1 MQQQFDCW
9 LYWSVDAKKK
19 PMVKKDVWAKTEPF
33 RCPECG
39 SSHCGFSL
47 FVDPDSPLAGDL
59 WSKVRSVHFC
69 AQCNSRVP
77 GHLATPAHQVAAA
90 EVRREWETVWRKSA

>member
-1 MQQQFDCW
+1 
-9 LYWSVDAKKK
+9 
-19 PMVKKDVWAKTEPF
+19 MVKKDVWLKSTSF

-39 SSHCGFSL
+39 STDRGCSI

-69 AQCNSRVP
+69 GRCNSRVP
-77 GHLATPAHQVAAA
+77 GHLASPASRVAAA
-90 EVRREWETVWRKSA
+90 AVKREWETVWRSGA